1 MLTKHFSQNRLLLSI
16 LILSITAFTFYA
28 CSEEEE
34 DVVTS
39 NTTSSSTEET
49 TSSSS
54 EETTSSSSEMSED
67 VPSYKAMKLK
77 GDIEID
83 GSSTVFPI
91 TQAVAEEFMV
101 NYQPDVRVTVG
112 VSGTGGGMKRF
123 TVGETSISNASR
135 PIKDK
140 EAAAA
145 KENGIEFTELT
156 VAYDGLSVV
165 INKDNDWVDCLTVEQ
180 LNMMWRPENPVNKW
194 SEIDSSWPDVEFNLY
209 GPGTD
214 SGTFDYFT
222 DEINGDEGVSRA
234 DYVASEDDNIL
245 VTGVAGDKNSLAY
258 FGYAYYI
265 ENKDKIKVV
274 KIDGGDGCIEPSL
287 ETVADGSYSPL
298 ARPIFIYANNAH
310 VAEKP
315 EVAAFLEYYLTEG
328 TQYVSEVGYVPIG
341 EANYQK
347 ELEKIKN
354 PTSSS
359 SEMSEDVPS
368 YKAMKLKGDIE
379 IDGSSTVFPITQAVA
394 EEFMVN
400 YQPDVRVTVGVS
412 GTGGGMKRFTV
423 GETSIS
429 NASRPIKD
437 KEAAAAKENGIEFT
451 ELTVAYD
458 GLSVVINKD
467 NDWVDCL
474 TVEQLNMMWRPE
486 NPVNK
491 WSEIDSSWPDVE
503 FNLYGPG
510 TDSGTFDYFTDE
522 INGDEGVSR
531 ADYVASEDDNILV
544 TGVAGDKNSLAYFG
558 YAYYIENK
566 DKIKVVKIDGGD
578 GCIEPSLETVADG
591 SYSPLARPIFIYANN
606 AHVAEKPEVAAFLEY
621 YLTEGTQYVSEVG
634 YVPIG
639 EANYQKELE
648 KIK

>member
-49 TSSSS
+49 TSSST

-67 VPSYKAMKLK
+67 GPSYKTMKLK

-194 SEIDSSWPDVEFNLY
+194 SEIDSSWPDTEFNLY

-274 KIDGGDGCIEPSL
+274 KIDGGGGCIEPSM

-347 ELEKIKN
+347 ELEKIK
-354 PTSSS
+354 
-359 SEMSEDVPS
+359 
-368 YKAMKLKGDIE
+368 
-379 IDGSSTVFPITQAVA
+379 
-394 EEFMVN
+394 
-400 YQPDVRVTVGVS
+400 
-412 GTGGGMKRFTV
+412 
-423 GETSIS
+423 
-429 NASRPIKD
+429 
-437 KEAAAAKENGIEFT
+437 
-451 ELTVAYD
+451 
-458 GLSVVINKD
+458 
-467 NDWVDCL
+467 
-474 TVEQLNMMWRPE
+474 
-486 NPVNK
+486 
-491 WSEIDSSWPDVE
+491 
-503 FNLYGPG
+503 
-510 TDSGTFDYFTDE
+510 
-522 INGDEGVSR
+522 
-531 ADYVASEDDNILV
+531 
-544 TGVAGDKNSLAYFG
+544 
-558 YAYYIENK
+558 
-566 DKIKVVKIDGGD
+566 
-578 GCIEPSLETVADG
+578 
-591 SYSPLARPIFIYANN
+591 
-606 AHVAEKPEVAAFLEY
+606 
-621 YLTEGTQYVSEVG
+621 
-634 YVPIG
+634 
-639 EANYQKELE
+639 
-648 KIK
+648 

>member
-1 MLTKHFSQNRLLLSI
+1 MLRKHFSQNRLLLSI

-34 DVVTS
+34 DVVTTQ
-39 NTTSSSTEET
+39 TTSSSTEEA
-49 TSSSS
+49 TSSST
-54 EETTSSSSEMSED
+54 EEATSSSSEMSED

-194 SEIDSSWPDVEFNLY
+194 SEIDSSWPDKEFNLY

-274 KIDGGDGCIEPSL
+274 KIDGGNGCIEPSL

-298 ARPIFIYANNAH
+298 ARSIFIYANNDH
-310 VAEKP
+310 IAEKP

-347 ELEKIKN
+347 ELEKIK
-354 PTSSS
+354 
-359 SEMSEDVPS
+359 
-368 YKAMKLKGDIE
+368 
-379 IDGSSTVFPITQAVA
+379 
-394 EEFMVN
+394 
-400 YQPDVRVTVGVS
+400 
-412 GTGGGMKRFTV
+412 
-423 GETSIS
+423 
-429 NASRPIKD
+429 
-437 KEAAAAKENGIEFT
+437 
-451 ELTVAYD
+451 
-458 GLSVVINKD
+458 
-467 NDWVDCL
+467 
-474 TVEQLNMMWRPE
+474 
-486 NPVNK
+486 
-491 WSEIDSSWPDVE
+491 
-503 FNLYGPG
+503 
-510 TDSGTFDYFTDE
+510 
-522 INGDEGVSR
+522 
-531 ADYVASEDDNILV
+531 
-544 TGVAGDKNSLAYFG
+544 
-558 YAYYIENK
+558 
-566 DKIKVVKIDGGD
+566 
-578 GCIEPSLETVADG
+578 
-591 SYSPLARPIFIYANN
+591 
-606 AHVAEKPEVAAFLEY
+606 
-621 YLTEGTQYVSEVG
+621 
-634 YVPIG
+634 
-639 EANYQKELE
+639 
-648 KIK
+648 